1 MKYIGP
7 FLRLNALSKEN
18 IKNQLFHLSKE
29 SLKDIL
35 LNSKCGI
42 LIDTKEFKNKK
53 LSEDEINVLK
63 HSYPIISIYKKSNPK
78 LKKVNDRFYWAD
90 DKLKKEINI
99 STNAFM
105 TLSLLEL
112 GDYYKQFESIDKR
125 KYCYHLI
132 YNNIVKKQ
140 LQFYASNLRNEEGVF
155 IDKID
160 LTDSSANDYNLEAKD
175 NKFKFSDQALLMAAF
190 YKASLDDDS
199 KDVLGYRTFSL
210 DILNM
215 FLQYRHELYNLSID
229 ELLKLCFSLNV
240 FYSYSKNEDANLLM
254 LDIFELINENY
265 INNIELNSEVKVENL
280 CLSYINSYLLYRN
293 TGFIRYKDIMNRLH
307 EELIK
312 CYNEEWGIFVKL
324 KEKDSL
330 KFSPMEISLYLLCLM
345 ISSENLDCS
354 SSNLFPII
362 ASVYKKQLINSGM
375 ILSWPDAPTLDDRE
389 RYRNFS
395 LNSEDLLDE
404 SEFKPSYIASSENL
418 NLAPI
423 FVKSVKY
430 NEKKS
435 SFKQGKSSF
444 YSDRNTIPFFFIIYL
459 HNISCQ

>member
-7 FLRLNALSKEN
+7 FLRLNTLNKEN

-35 LNSKCGI
+35 FNSKCGI
-42 LIDTKEFKNKK
+42 LMNTKEFRNKK
-53 LSEDEINVLK
+53 TSEGEVNVLK
-63 HSYPIISIYKKSNPK
+63 HSFPIISIYKKSNPK
-78 LKKVNDRFYWAD
+78 LKNVNDRIYWAD
-90 DKLKKEINI
+90 DKFKKEINI
-99 STNAFM
+99 TTNAFM

-112 GDYYKQFESIDKR
+112 ADYYRQFEDIDKR
-125 KYCYHLI
+125 KHCYHLI
-132 YNNIVKKQ
+132 YDNIAKKQ

-160 LTDSSANDYNLEAKD
+160 LTDSSSDDYKLEAKD

-199 KDVLGYRTFSL
+199 EDVLGYRNFSL

-215 FLQYRHELYNLSID
+215 FLEYRHELYTLSID
-229 ELLKLCFSLNV
+229 ELLKLCFALNV
-240 FYSYSKNEDANLLM
+240 FYGYSKNEDANLLM

-265 INNIELNSEVKVENL
+265 INHIELNSEIKIENL
-280 CLSYINSYLLYRN
+280 CLSYINSYLLYKN
-293 TGFIRYKDIMNRLH
+293 TGFIKYKDIMNRLN

-324 KEKDSL
+324 KEKDPL
-330 KFSPMEISLYLLCLM
+330 KFSPMDISLYLLCLM
-345 ISSENLDCS
+345 ISSENLDCDS
-354 SSNLFPII
+354 TNLSPII
-362 ASVYKKQLINSGM
+362 ASVYKRQLINSGM
-375 ILSWPDAPTLDDRE
+375 ILSWPEAPTLDDRE
-389 RYRNFS
+389 RYKNFS
-395 LNSEDLLDE
+395 LNSDDLLDE
-404 SEFKPSYIASSENL
+404 SEFKPSYIASPENL
-418 NLAPI
+418 NLASVFI
-423 FVKSVKY
+423 KSVKY

-444 YSDRNTIPFFFIIYL
+444 YSDRNVIPFFFMIYIY
-459 HNISCQ
+459 NISCQ